1 MVQILKPQMRN
12 YQADQTEAI
21 AMSQTAQNI
30 GEWADT
36 IQGVANIVGA
46 FQKGADRRTK
56 EAEQADQDI
65 INTEIGEQAN
75 IQASVAAGKALGSLD
90 PTSEAG
96 ITAIN
101 EAYAKAYAPYA
112 EQMGSERG
120 KIALQTKQ
128 RQGADAYIKSASKAY
143 SSEKAVK
150 ARQAAANLQN
160 AMSFKAEELGAVGDL
175 ESFQEL
181 SSKNLETIG
190 KYVESQGGDKQQAML
205 QTKAQY
211 GNDFIIG
218 KINAN
223 PLEAASIIGVDDIA
237 RDQMIKA
244 ISQQNPNLSKRE
256 AGAIVDDA
264 YKRKTDWSNK
274 QLEEIYGADTI
285 DYIRENKISQ
295 LEKERSGYAKGS
307 PAYRHAQEE
316 IEKLEGDGIYESLRE
331 ELREQFA
338 PQINRSVQEHI
349 LAEDKRRYNEV
360 VGLMGDVLDADPVV
374 SSTARQ
380 TLKQLLKTKEGK
392 EQFARIVDGEISAQE
407 LYEKI
412 DTLANNIEDVK
423 MQKHPTYKGTVGI
436 EKTITEFADDKTST
450 PAQLA
455 LKAASLL
462 NDAHKTEITDGQE
475 KELQSIIYKTMS
487 DRAGADL
494 WAKTFNNADRYFPD
508 LNWAQRYLPSR
519 GLNQE
524 LEMLSVGDFKSKYP
538 EDVDNAG
545 QLRQNRSSKA
555 QAENVVEAQLTRI
568 MQTAVTM
575 GEEALM
581 LEGDARVQ
589 AMKKIEDY
597 IIAEKRNVFDNVMA
611 DYGIYLPP
619 LREKLKLGQPVYLQ
633 IGSKTKQYLGDN
645 PDGTPKFVDYVD
657 PSREQYKMMAMD
669 RLSGISELLKNKK
682 GE

>member
-12 YQADQTEAI
+12 YQADQTAAI
-21 AMSQTAQNI
+21 KQQQTTQFI
-30 GEWADT
+30 SDVGG
-36 IQGVANIVGA
+36 IVQGVANIYNA
-46 FQKGADRRTK
+46 RQKDVEADK
-56 EAEQADQDI
+56 KKAEQADQDI

-75 IQASVAAGKALGSLD
+75 IQAGVAAGKALGSLD
-90 PTSEAG
+90 PSSEAG

-128 RQGADAYIKSASKAY
+128 RQGADAYIKSAIKEY

-150 ARQAAANLQN
+150 ARQAATNLKN
-160 AMSFKAEELGAVGDL
+160 AMSFEAEKLGAIGDL
-175 ESFQEL
+175 ESFHEL
-181 SSKNLETIG
+181 SSKNIETIG
-190 KYVESQGGDKQQAML
+190 KYVEAQGGDKQLAML

-211 GNDFIIG
+211 GKDYIIG

-256 AGAIVDDA
+256 AGVIVDEA

-295 LEKERSGYAKGS
+295 LEAERDSYAKGS
-307 PAYRHAQEE
+307 PAYRRAQEE

-360 VGLMGDVLDADPVV
+360 VGVMTDILDADPVV

-380 TLKQLLKTKEGK
+380 SLKQLLKTKEGK
-392 EQFARIVDGEISAQE
+392 EQFTRIVDGEISTQE
-407 LYEKI
+407 LHEKI

-423 MQKHPTYKGTVGI
+423 MQKYPTYKGTVGI
-436 EKTITEFADDKTST
+436 EKAITEFAGDKTST

-508 LNWAQRYLPSR
+508 LNWVQRYLPSR
-519 GLNQE
+519 GSNQE
-524 LEMLSVGDFKSKYP
+524 LEMLSAGDFKSKYP
-538 EDVDNAG
+538 EVVDNAG

>member
-1 MVQILKPQMRN
+1 MVQIIRPQMRN

-21 AMSQTAQNI
+21 EQQQITQNI
-30 GEWADT
+30 SEVAGVV
-36 IQGVANIVGA
+36 QGVANIYNAYQRGE
-46 FQKGADRRTK
+46 QQRTK

-65 INTEIGEQAN
+65 INAEIGEQAN
-75 IQASVAAGKALGSLD
+75 IQAGVEAEKALGSLD

-96 ITAIN
+96 MSAIN

-143 SSEKAVK
+143 NSKEAVK
-150 ARQAAANLQN
+150 ARQAAANLRN
-160 AMSFKAEELGAVGDL
+160 AMSFKAEELGAVGDIETFRDL
-175 ESFQEL
+175 A
-181 SSKNLETIG
+181 SKNIETIG

-256 AGAIVDDA
+256 AGAIVDEA

-307 PAYRHAQEE
+307 PAYRRAQEE

-360 VGLMGDVLDADPVV
+360 VGLMGDVLDTDPVA

-380 TLKQLLKTKEGK
+380 SLKQLLKTNEGK
-392 EQFARIVDGEISAQE
+392 EQFTRIVDGEISTQE

-412 DTLANNIEDVK
+412 DTLASNIEDVK
-423 MQKHPTYKGTVGI
+423 MQKYPTYKGTVGI
-436 EKTITEFADDKTST
+436 EKAITEFAGDKTST

-508 LNWAQRYLPSR
+508 LNWVQRYLPSR

-524 LEMLSVGDFKSKYP
+524 LEMLSAGDFKSKYP

-597 IIAEKRNVFDNVMA
+597 IIAEKRNVFDNTMA

>member
-21 AMSQTAQNI
+21 RQQQITQNI
-30 GEWADT
+30 NEVSNLVA
-36 IQGVANIVGA
+36 GVTNVYNA
-46 FQKGADRRTK
+46 FQKGAEADK
-56 EAEQADQDI
+56 KKAEQADQDI

-75 IQASVAAGKALGSLD
+75 IKASVEAEKALGSLD

-96 ITAIN
+96 MSAIN
-101 EAYAKAYAPYA
+101 EAYAKVFSGY
-112 EQMGSERG
+112 EGQMGSERG
-120 KIALQTKQ
+120 KIALQTMQ
-128 RQGADAYIKSASKAY
+128 RKGADSYIKSASKAY
-143 SSEKAVK
+143 NSKEAVK

-160 AMSFKAEELGAVGDL
+160 AMSFKAEELGAVGDI
-175 ESFQEL
+175 ETFRDL
-181 SSKNLETIG
+181 SSKNIETIG
-190 KYVESQGGDKQQAML
+190 KYVEAQGGDKQQAML

-223 PLEAASIIGVDDIA
+223 PLEAASIIGVDEIA
-237 RDQMIKA
+237 REQMIKA
-244 ISQQNPNLSKRE
+244 IGQQNPNLSKRE
-256 AGAIVDDA
+256 VGAIVDET

-295 LEKERSGYAKGS
+295 LEAERDSYAKGS
-307 PAYRHAQEE
+307 PAYRRAQEE
-316 IEKLEGDGIYESLRE
+316 IERLEGDGIYESLRE

-360 VGLMGDVLDADPVV
+360 VGLMSDVLDADQVV

-380 TLKQLLKTKEGK
+380 SLKQLLKTKEGK
-392 EQFARIVDGEISAQE
+392 EQFTRIVDGEISTQE

-412 DTLANNIEDVK
+412 DTLASNIEDVK
-423 MQKHPTYKGTVGI
+423 MQKYPTYQGTVGI
-436 EKTITEFADDKTST
+436 GKAITEFAGDKTST

-508 LNWAQRYLPSR
+508 LNWVQRYLPSR

-524 LEMLSVGDFKSKYP
+524 LEMLSAGDFKSKYP

>member
-21 AMSQTAQNI
+21 RQQQITQNI
-30 GEWADT
+30 SEVSDLVA
-36 IQGVANIVGA
+36 GVANVYNA
-46 FQKGADRRTK
+46 FQKSAKTK
-56 EAEQADQDI
+56 QKQAEQADQDI

-75 IQASVAAGKALGSLD
+75 IKAGVEAEKALGSLD

-96 ITAIN
+96 MSAIN

-143 SSEKAVK
+143 SSKEAVK

-160 AMSFKAEELGAVGDL
+160 AMSFKAEELGAIGDI
-175 ESFQEL
+175 ETFRDL
-181 SSKNLETIG
+181 SSKNIETIG
-190 KYVESQGGDKQQAML
+190 KYVEAQGGDKQQAML

-223 PLEAASIIGVDDIA
+223 PLEAASIIGVDEIA
-237 RDQMIKA
+237 REQMIKA
-244 ISQQNPNLSKRE
+244 IGQQNPNLSKRE
-256 AGAIVDDA
+256 VGAIVDET

-295 LEKERSGYAKGS
+295 LEAERDSYAKGS
-307 PAYRHAQEE
+307 PAYRRTQEE

-360 VGLMGDVLDADPVV
+360 VGLMSDVLDADQVV

-380 TLKQLLKTKEGK
+380 SLKQLLKTKEGK
-392 EQFARIVDGEISAQE
+392 EQFARIVDDEISAQE

-423 MQKHPTYKGTVGI
+423 TQKYPTYKGTVGV
-436 EKTITEFADDKTST
+436 EKAITEFASDKTST

-455 LKAASLL
+455 LKAASLF

-508 LNWAQRYLPSR
+508 LNWVQRYLPSR

-524 LEMLSVGDFKSKYP
+524 LEMLSAGDFKSKYP